1 MQKVNAA
8 GFAFRRVK
16 SLMLD
21 KKIEAC
27 GFVQRLRGAGEV
39 LFRAKKNAKL
49 YVLRKIKDFLT
60 F

>member
-1 MQKVNAA
+1 
-8 GFAFRRVK
+8 
-16 SLMLD
+16 MLD

-39 LFRAKKNAKL
+39 LLRAKKNAKL